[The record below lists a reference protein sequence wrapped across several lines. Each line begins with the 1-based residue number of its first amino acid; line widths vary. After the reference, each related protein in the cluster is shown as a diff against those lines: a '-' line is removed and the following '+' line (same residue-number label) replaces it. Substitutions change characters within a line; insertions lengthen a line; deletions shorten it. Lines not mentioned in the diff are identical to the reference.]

1 MYDKNGKV
9 ITILALSVYLKSVIA
24 EEKVMN
30 IICRVNRL
38 WTVALPTMLLA
49 ATFQYA
55 HQLNVIINS
64 IGDMGFK
71 KTISIIFIS
80 FIAIW
85 SLLYLGSVFF
95 FRVLKWIWCG
105 RTITEV
111 EKPSIQN
118 DQELEQRTK
127 NSIENHDVKE
137 QGSLFRLDLKD
148 EPIASIDEKEHQERK
163 LSQQVESAKTK
174 QNP

>member
-1 MYDKNGKV
+1 
-9 ITILALSVYLKSVIA
+9 
-24 EEKVMN
+24 MN

-38 WTVALPTMLLA
+38 WIVALPTMLLA

-71 KTISIIFIS
+71 KTISIMFIS

-95 FRVLKWIWCG
+95 FRALKWIWYG
-105 RTITEV
+105 SIITEI
-111 EKPSIQN
+111 EKPRIQN

-127 NSIENHDVKE
+127 NSIEYHNVKE
-137 QGSLFRLDLKD
+137 QENLFRLDLQD
-148 EPIASIDEKEHQERK
+148 EPIDATDEEGRQENRVSK
-163 LSQQVESAKTK
+163 
-174 QNP
+174 

>member
-1 MYDKNGKV
+1 MYDENGKV
-9 ITILALSVYLKSVIA
+9 IPILVLSDYLKSVIA
-24 EEKVMN
+24 EGKVMN
-30 IICRVNRL
+30 IICRVSRL

-85 SLLYLGSVFF
+85 SLLYLSSVFF
-95 FRVLKWIWCG
+95 VRVLKWIWCG
-105 RTITEV
+105 RTITET
-111 EKPSIQN
+111 EKSSIQN
-118 DQELEQRTK
+118 DQELEERTK
-127 NSIENHDVKE
+127 NSIEYHDEKE
-137 QGSLFRLDLKD
+137 QVGLLQLDLQD
-148 EPIASIDEKEHQERK
+148 EPIASISEKKHQESK
-163 LSQQVESAKTK
+163 
-174 QNP
+174 

>member
-9 ITILALSVYLKSVIA
+9 ITILALSVYLKSIIT
-24 EEKVMN
+24 EEEVMG
-30 IICRVNRL
+30 IICKVSRL
-38 WTVALPTMLLA
+38 WAIILPTVLLA

-71 KTISIIFIS
+71 KTISIIFIF

-95 FRVLKWIWCG
+95 FRILKWIWCG
-105 RTITEV
+105 RTITKI
-111 EKPSIQN
+111 EKPSIQS
-118 DQELEQRTK
+118 DQELEKRTK
-127 NSIENHDVKE
+127 NSIEYHDVKE
-137 QGSLFRLDLKD
+137 QENLFRLDLQD
-148 EPIASIDEKEHQERK
+148 EPIASTSEKGYQESK
-163 LSQQVESAKTK
+163 
-174 QNP
+174 

>member
-1 MYDKNGKV
+1 
-9 ITILALSVYLKSVIA
+9 
-24 EEKVMN
+24 MN

-85 SLLYLGSVFF
+85 SLLYLSSIFF
-95 FRVLKWIWCG
+95 VRVLKWIWCG
-105 RTITEV
+105 RTITET
-111 EKPSIQN
+111 EKSSIQN
-118 DQELEQRTK
+118 DQELEERTK
-127 NSIENHDVKE
+127 KSVEYHDEKE
-137 QGSLFRLDLKD
+137 QARLFQLDLQD
-148 EPIASIDEKEHQERK
+148 EPIANISEKEHQESK
-163 LSQQVESAKTK
+163 
-174 QNP
+174 

>member
-1 MYDKNGKV
+1 
-9 ITILALSVYLKSVIA
+9 
-24 EEKVMN
+24 MN

-38 WTVALPTMLLA
+38 LTVALPTLLLA

-95 FRVLKWIWCG
+95 VRVLKWIWCG
-105 RTITEV
+105 GTITET

-127 NSIENHDVKE
+127 NRIEYHDEKE
-137 QGSLFRLDLKD
+137 QARLFQLDLQD
-148 EPIASIDEKEHQERK
+148 EPIASVGEKEHHENK
-163 LSQQVESAKTK
+163 
-174 QNP
+174 

>member
-1 MYDKNGKV
+1 
-9 ITILALSVYLKSVIA
+9 
-24 EEKVMN
+24 MN
-30 IICRVNRL
+30 IIYKVNRL
-38 WTVALPTMLLA
+38 WAVVLPTMLLA

-71 KTISIIFIS
+71 KTISIIFLS

-95 FRVLKWIWCG
+95 VRVLKWIWCG

-127 NSIENHDVKE
+127 NSIEYHDVKE
-137 QGSLFRLDLKD
+137 QENLFRLDLQD
-148 EPIASIDEKEHQERK
+148 EPIASISEKEH
-163 LSQQVESAKTK
+163 
-174 QNP
+174 

>member
-1 MYDKNGKV
+1 MYDENGEV
-9 ITILALSVYLKSVIA
+9 ITILALSVYLKSVNA

-85 SLLYLGSVFF
+85 SLLYLGSIFF
-95 FRVLKWIWCG
+95 VRVLKWIWCG
-105 RTITEV
+105 RTITET
-111 EKPSIQN
+111 EKSSIQN
-118 DQELEQRTK
+118 DQELEERTK
-127 NSIENHDVKE
+127 NSIEYHDEKE
-137 QGSLFRLDLKD
+137 QASLFRLDLKD
-148 EPIASIDEKEHQERK
+148 EPTASIDEKGHQERK
-163 LSQQVESAKTK
+163 LSQQVE
-174 QNP
+174 

>member
-95 FRVLKWIWCG
+95 VRILKWIWCG
-105 RTITEV
+105 RTITET
-111 EKPSIQN
+111 EKSSIQN

-127 NSIENHDVKE
+127 NNIEYHDVKE
-137 QGSLFRLDLKD
+137 QENLFRLDLQD
-148 EPIASIDEKEHQERK
+148 EPIAPISEKEHQESK
-163 LSQQVESAKTK
+163 
-174 QNP
+174 

>member
-1 MYDKNGKV
+1 MG
-9 ITILALSVYLKSVIA
+9 
-24 EEKVMN
+24 
-30 IICRVNRL
+30 IICKVSRL
-38 WTVALPTMLLA
+38 WAVILPTVLLA

-71 KTISIIFIS
+71 KTISIMFIS

-105 RTITEV
+105 RTITEI
-111 EKPSIQN
+111 EKPRIQN
-118 DQELEQRTK
+118 DQGLEQRTK
-127 NSIENHDVKE
+127 NSIEYHDLKE
-137 QGSLFRLDLKD
+137 QENLFRLDLQD
-148 EPIASIDEKEHQERK
+148 EPIDAIPNEGG
-163 LSQQVESAKTK
+163 SQGNKVSQ
-174 QNP
+174 

>member
-1 MYDKNGKV
+1 MYDENGKV
-9 ITILALSVYLKSVIA
+9 IPILTLSVYLKSVIA
-24 EEKVMN
+24 EGKVMN
-30 IICRVNRL
+30 IICRLNRL

-85 SLLYLGSVFF
+85 SLFYLGSVFF
-95 FRVLKWIWCG
+95 VRVLKWIWCG
-105 RTITEV
+105 RTITET
-111 EKPSIQN
+111 EKSSIQN
-118 DQELEQRTK
+118 DQELGERTK
-127 NSIENHDVKE
+127 NSIEYHDGKE
-137 QGSLFRLDLKD
+137 QARLFQLDLQD
-148 EPIASIDEKEHQERK
+148 EPIASISEKEHE
-163 LSQQVESAKTK
+163 ESK
-174 QNP
+174 

>member
-1 MYDKNGKV
+1 
-9 ITILALSVYLKSVIA
+9 
-24 EEKVMN
+24 MN
-30 IICRVNRL
+30 IIYKVNRL
-38 WTVALPTMLLA
+38 WEVVLPTMLLA

-95 FRVLKWIWCG
+95 FRILKWIWCG
-105 RTITEV
+105 RTITEI
-111 EKPSIQN
+111 EKPRIQN

-127 NSIENHDVKE
+127 NSIEYHNVKE
-137 QGSLFRLDLKD
+137 QENLFRLDLQD
-148 EPIASIDEKEHQERK
+148 EPIASTSEKGYQESK
-163 LSQQVESAKTK
+163 
-174 QNP
+174 

>member
-1 MYDKNGKV
+1 LYDENGKV
-9 ITILALSVYLKSVIA
+9 ITILALSDYLKSVIA
-24 EEKVMN
+24 EGKVMN
-30 IICRVNRL
+30 IICRLNRL
-38 WTVALPTMLLA
+38 WTVILPTMLLA

-85 SLLYLGSVFF
+85 SLLYLASVVF

-105 RTITEV
+105 RTITEI
-111 EKPSIQN
+111 EKPRIQN
-118 DQELEQRTK
+118 NQELEQRTK
-127 NSIENHDVKE
+127 NSIEYHDVKE
-137 QGSLFRLDLKD
+137 QASLFRLDLQD

-163 LSQQVESAKTK
+163 LSQQVE
-174 QNP
+174 

>member
-1 MYDKNGKV
+1 M
-9 ITILALSVYLKSVIA
+9 SVYLKSLIA
-24 EEKVMN
+24 EEEIMN

-55 HQLNVIINS
+55 HQLNLIINS

-85 SLLYLGSVFF
+85 SLLYLGSIFF
-95 FRVLKWIWCG
+95 VRVLKWIWCG
-105 RTITEV
+105 RTITET
-111 EKPSIQN
+111 EKSSIQN
-118 DQELEQRTK
+118 DQELEKRTK
-127 NSIENHDVKE
+127 SSIEYN
-137 QGSLFRLDLKD
+137 
-148 EPIASIDEKEHQERK
+148 DEKEQARLFQLDLQEEPIDSTNKKGRQESK
-163 LSQQVESAKTK
+163 LSQQVE
-174 QNP
+174 

>member
-1 MYDKNGKV
+1 MG
-9 ITILALSVYLKSVIA
+9 
-24 EEKVMN
+24 
-30 IICRVNRL
+30 IICKVSRL
-38 WTVALPTMLLA
+38 WAIILPTVLLA

-71 KTISIIFIS
+71 KTISIIFIF

-95 FRVLKWIWCG
+95 FRALKWVWCG
-105 RTITEV
+105 RIVTEI

-118 DQELEQRTK
+118 DQELEPRTK
-127 NSIENHDVKE
+127 SSIEYHNVKE
-137 QGSLFRLDLKD
+137 QENLFRLDLQD
-148 EPIASIDEKEHQERK
+148 EPIASTSEKGYQESR
-163 LSQQVESAKTK
+163 
-174 QNP
+174 

>member
-1 MYDKNGKV
+1 
-9 ITILALSVYLKSVIA
+9 
-24 EEKVMN
+24 MN
-30 IICRVNRL
+30 IICRLNRL
-38 WTVALPTMLLA
+38 WTVILPTMLLV

-55 HQLNVIINS
+55 HQLNLIINS

-85 SLLYLGSVFF
+85 SLLYLGSVVF
-95 FRVLKWIWCG
+95 FRVLKWIWYG
-105 RTITEV
+105 RIITEV

-174 QNP
+174 LNP

>member
-1 MYDKNGKV
+1 MYDENGEV
-9 ITILALSVYLKSVIA
+9 ITILALSVYLKSVNA

-38 WTVALPTMLLA
+38 WIVALPTMLLA

-64 IGDMGFK
+64 FGDMGFK

-80 FIAIW
+80 FTAIW
-85 SLLYLGSVFF
+85 SLLYLGTVFF
-95 FRVLKWIWCG
+95 FRILKWIWCG

-111 EKPSIQN
+111 EKSSIQN
-118 DQELEQRTK
+118 EQKLEQRTK
-127 NSIENHDVKE
+127 NSIEYHDAKE
-137 QGSLFRLDLKD
+137 QASLFQLDLQD
-148 EPIASIDEKEHQERK
+148 EPIATISEKEHQK
-163 LSQQVESAKTK
+163 SK
-174 QNP
+174 

>member
-1 MYDKNGKV
+1 
-9 ITILALSVYLKSVIA
+9 
-24 EEKVMN
+24 MN
-30 IICRVNRL
+30 IIYKVHRFWAV
-38 WTVALPTMLLA
+38 VLPTLLLA

-95 FRVLKWIWCG
+95 FRSLKWIWCG
-105 RTITEV
+105 RTITEI
-111 EKPSIQN
+111 EKSSFKN
-118 DQELEQRTK
+118 DQKLEQRTK
-127 NSIENHDVKE
+127 NSIEYHDAKE
-137 QGSLFRLDLKD
+137 QASLFQLDLQD
-148 EPIASIDEKEHQERK
+148 EPIATISEKEHQK
-163 LSQQVESAKTK
+163 SK
-174 QNP
+174 

>member
-1 MYDKNGKV
+1 
-9 ITILALSVYLKSVIA
+9 
-24 EEKVMN
+24 MN

-38 WTVALPTMLLA
+38 WTVILPTMLLA

-85 SLLYLGSVFF
+85 SLLYLSSVFF
-95 FRVLKWIWCG
+95 VRVLKWIWCG

-127 NSIENHDVKE
+127 NSIEYHDVKE
-137 QGSLFRLDLKD
+137 QENLFRLDLQG
-148 EPIASIDEKEHQERK
+148 EPIASTSEKGHQESK
-163 LSQQVESAKTK
+163 
-174 QNP
+174 

>member
-1 MYDKNGKV
+1 MYDENGKV
-9 ITILALSVYLKSVIA
+9 IPIFTLSVYLKSVIA
-24 EEKVMN
+24 EGKVMN

-38 WTVALPTMLLA
+38 WTVILPTMLLA

-55 HQLNVIINS
+55 HQLNMIINS

-95 FRVLKWIWCG
+95 VRVLKWIWCG
-105 RTITEV
+105 RTITET
-111 EKPSIQN
+111 EKSSIQN
-118 DQELEQRTK
+118 DQELEERTK
-127 NSIENHDVKE
+127 KSVEYHDEKE
-137 QGSLFRLDLKD
+137 QARLFQLDLQD
-148 EPIASIDEKEHQERK
+148 EPIANISEKEHQESK
-163 LSQQVESAKTK
+163 
-174 QNP
+174 

>member
-1 MYDKNGKV
+1 MG
-9 ITILALSVYLKSVIA
+9 
-24 EEKVMN
+24 
-30 IICRVNRL
+30 IICKVSRL
-38 WTVALPTMLLA
+38 WAIILPTVLLA

-105 RTITEV
+105 RIITEV

-127 NSIENHDVKE
+127 NSIEYHNVKE
-137 QGSLFRLDLKD
+137 QENLFRLDLQD
-148 EPIASIDEKEHQERK
+148 EPIASTSEK
-163 LSQQVESAKTK
+163 
-174 QNP
+174 

>member
-1 MYDKNGKV
+1 MYDENGEV
-9 ITILALSVYLKSVIA
+9 ITILALSVYLKSVNA

-38 WTVALPTMLLA
+38 WIVALPTMLLA

-95 FRVLKWIWCG
+95 VRVLKWIWCG
-105 RTITEV
+105 RTITET
-111 EKPSIQN
+111 EKSSIQN

-127 NSIENHDVKE
+127 NSIEYHDEKE
-137 QGSLFRLDLKD
+137 QARLFQLDLQD
-148 EPIASIDEKEHQERK
+148 EPIASISEKEHQESK
-163 LSQQVESAKTK
+163 
-174 QNP
+174 

>member
-9 ITILALSVYLKSVIA
+9 ITILALSVYLKSLIA

-38 WTVALPTMLLA
+38 WIVALPTMLLA

-85 SLLYLGSVFF
+85 SLLYLGSIFF
-95 FRVLKWIWCG
+95 VRVLKWIWCG
-105 RTITEV
+105 RTITET
-111 EKPSIQN
+111 EKSSIQN
-118 DQELEQRTK
+118 DQEVEERTK
-127 NSIENHDVKE
+127 NSIEYHNEKE
-137 QGSLFRLDLKD
+137 QARLFQLDLQD
-148 EPIASIDEKEHQERK
+148 EPIASISEKE
-163 LSQQVESAKTK
+163 QQKSK
-174 QNP
+174 

>member
-1 MYDKNGKV
+1 
-9 ITILALSVYLKSVIA
+9 
-24 EEKVMN
+24 MN
-30 IICRVNRL
+30 IICRLNRL
-38 WTVALPTMLLA
+38 WTVILPTMLLA

-95 FRVLKWIWCG
+95 VRVLKWIWCG
-105 RTITEV
+105 RTITET
-111 EKPSIQN
+111 EKSSIQK
-118 DQELEQRTK
+118 DQELEERTQ
-127 NSIENHDVKE
+127 NSIEYHDEKE
-137 QGSLFRLDLKD
+137 QARLFQLDLQD
-148 EPIASIDEKEHQERK
+148 EPIVSISEKEHE
-163 LSQQVESAKTK
+163 ESK
-174 QNP
+174 

>member
-1 MYDKNGKV
+1 MG
-9 ITILALSVYLKSVIA
+9 
-24 EEKVMN
+24 
-30 IICRVNRL
+30 IICIVSRL
-38 WTVALPTMLLA
+38 WAVILPTVLLA

-71 KTISIIFIS
+71 KTISIMFIS

-105 RTITEV
+105 RTITEI
-111 EKPSIQN
+111 EKPKIQN
-118 DQELEQRTK
+118 DQGLEQRIK
-127 NSIENHDVKE
+127 NSIEYHDLKE
-137 QGSLFRLDLKD
+137 QESLFRLDLQD
-148 EPIASIDEKEHQERK
+148 EPIASTSEK
-163 LSQQVESAKTK
+163 
-174 QNP
+174 

>member
-1 MYDKNGKV
+1 MIKKGKV
-9 ITILALSVYLKSVIA
+9 ITILALSVYLKSIIT
-24 EEKVMN
+24 EEKVMGV
-30 IICRVNRL
+30 ICKVSRL
-38 WTVALPTMLLA
+38 WAVILPTVLLA

-55 HQLNVIINS
+55 HQLNMIINS
-64 IGDMGFK
+64 LGDMGFK

-85 SLLYLGSVFF
+85 SLLYLGTVFF
-95 FRVLKWIWCG
+95 FRVLKWIWYG

-127 NSIENHDVKE
+127 NSIESHDVKE

-163 LSQQVESAKTK
+163 LSQQVE
-174 QNP
+174 